1 MCGSIA
7 GVRFVCRNNPRFL
20 NIFVGSYNLS
30 DNYQARGNI
39 KNARLIVANKKPPM
53 RIGGERLR
61 SFLFNLALQITK
73 YFRGIRLAVF
83 PKEVV

>member
-1 MCGSIA
+1 
-7 GVRFVCRNNPRFL
+7 VRK
-20 NIFVGSYNLS
+20 
-30 DNYQARGNI
+30 NI
-39 KNARLIVANKKPPM
+39 KNAHLIVANKKPPM